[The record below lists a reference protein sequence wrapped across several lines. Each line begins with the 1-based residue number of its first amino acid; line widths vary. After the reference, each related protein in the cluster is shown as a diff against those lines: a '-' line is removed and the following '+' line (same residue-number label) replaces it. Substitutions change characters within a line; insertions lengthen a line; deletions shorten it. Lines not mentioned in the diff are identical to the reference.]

1 MSTKYFCS
9 WYYQPPSAHPLLNGI
24 RSLGHHSE
32 EIGPSSLEKSLFTS
46 DLMQMPTR
54 TATTR
59 LWTATLNTAT
69 NQNFVT
75 GSNFLIPIKISVRFL
90 TRRSSPP
97 SCRRFSPNVARAG
110 VFEMSAHLKC
120 CRCVCVC
127 ACARERER
135 KKERKRC
142 CQAKEGNSRKTWK
155 NCSRGISLR
164 EKANKANMQ
173 KEEKKLKVF
182 YATCLQKS

>member
-46 DLMQMPTR
+46 VLSQL
-54 TATTR
+54 ATTSATTT
-59 LWTATLNTAT
+59 LSTATLNSAT

-97 SCRRFSPNVARAG
+97 SCRRFSPNVARAC

-127 ACARERER
+127 AFARERER
-135 KKERKRC
+135 E
-142 CQAKEGNSRKTWK
+142 
-155 NCSRGISLR
+155 R
-164 EKANKANMQ
+164 EKEMLSSERRQ
-173 KEEKKLKVF
+173 
-182 YATCLQKS
+182 